1 MLMVK
6 GVGTMSMCTLYIHG
20 LSLIFE
26 DLFFFG
32 GWDSWLHS
40 TSNRGRK
47 TYGNAEGDDFDN
59 AANMIN
65 TVGESHS

>member
-26 DLFFFG
+26 DLFFLADG
-32 GWDSWLHS
+32 I
-40 TSNRGRK
+40 RGCIPQVIAAGKPTEMRK
-47 TYGNAEGDDFDN
+47 G
-59 AANMIN
+59 MIL
-65 TVGESHS
+65 TMLRI